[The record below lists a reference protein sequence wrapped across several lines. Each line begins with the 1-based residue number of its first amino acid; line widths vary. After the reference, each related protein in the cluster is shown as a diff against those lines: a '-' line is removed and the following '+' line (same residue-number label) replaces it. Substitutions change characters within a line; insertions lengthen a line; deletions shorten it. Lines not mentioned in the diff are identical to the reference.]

1 MATKR
6 RKRRV
11 RLPPGTSPGVL
22 NVDPAAPPPQVHYFA
37 YGDEHLEEGDLAD
50 LAALPGLRERFK
62 VVWLDVQG
70 LGDARLIE
78 SIGALFGLH
87 RLALEDVVNVHQ
99 RAKVELYEGN
109 LFVVLRMPEGERP
122 LTTEQLSMFVGPGF
136 LVTFQEHIGDC
147 FDPVRARLRRGGP
160 IRGFG
165 PDYLMYALIDAT
177 VDNWFPVLER
187 YGEALED
194 LESQILARAGRTT
207 IQEIHALRRD
217 LLALRRAVWPL
228 RDALGILYRET
239 TPIVQAETRVYLRD
253 CYDHAVQ
260 IIDLLENG
268 RDLAAE
274 LTDLYLSMISYRMNE
289 VMKVLTIIS
298 TIFLPLS
305 FIAGV
310 YGMNFDTSTSRW
322 NMPELRWS
330 LGYAFALGLMVA
342 TAIVMLVYFWRSGW
356 LRSERVDPEK
366 EP

>member
-6 RKRRV
+6 RRKR
-11 RLPPGTSPGVL
+11 RLPPGTPPGIL
-22 NVDPAAPPPQVHYFA
+22 NIDPSAPRPQIRFIA
-37 YGDEHLEEGDLAD
+37 YGDEHLEEGELQD
-50 LAALPGLRERFK
+50 LAAIPDLRARFK

-70 LGDARLIE
+70 LGDGTLIE
-78 SIGALFGLH
+78 SAGRLFGLH

-109 LFVVLRMPEGERP
+109 LFVVLRMPEGEQP
-122 LTTEQLSMFVGPGF
+122 LTTEQLSMFVGGSF
-136 LVTFQEHIGDC
+136 VVTFQERVGDC

-160 IRGFG
+160 IRSFG

-194 LESQILARAGRTT
+194 LESEILARAGRDT
-207 IQEIHALRRD
+207 IQQIHRLRRD
-217 LLALRRAVWPL
+217 MLGLRRAVWPL
-228 RDALGILYRET
+228 RDALGVLYRDT

-274 LTDLYLSMISYRMNE
+274 LTDLYLSMVSNRMNE

-310 YGMNFDTSTSRW
+310 YGMNFEPDASRW
-322 NMPELRWS
+322 NMPELRWPF
-330 LGYAFALGLMVA
+330 GYAFALGVMALTALAMV
-342 TAIVMLVYFWRSGW
+342 LYFWRKGW
-356 LRSERVDPEK
+356 LRAERLDDGDE
-366 EP
+366 